1 MKTENTEAVR
11 ARVLALIESEYESD
25 AAFERALGLSD
36 KTVNNWRRGRSASFM
51 NMLPSLAESFNVS
64 VSQLMDIPISAEN
77 ADLSEDEIK
86 LLSLYRRSRP
96 LPVFMRNALAET
108 LETTIKLYI
117 NSYAEAALTEKK
129 KPKARK

>member
-1 MKTENTEAVR
+1 M
-11 ARVLALIESEYESD
+11 LILYFHFKVSVGGASSSEG
-25 AAFERALGLSD
+25 AFG
-36 KTVNNWRRGRSASFM
+36 GRSASFM